1 MNFIVFSK
9 KLNTQNIFFG
19 VFSCFLVIIS
29 IFFPKNSFAQSKII
43 DDTTKQVYN
52 AKTSLTYQEQEVL
65 TDSIRKVALDTNL
78 RGFHYYL
85 PTHKTNYM
93 LQDLGAWA
101 SATRPLYYDAPDRIG
116 TYLGMNRYQ
125 FYGVYPENFAYFDT
139 KSPFIQL
146 SYQQGTTGDQIVGF
160 LYATPVNKNLNIGL
174 RYRRGNSNKQYGAE
188 NPRDIWNDHTHL
200 SFFASYISPEKTY
213 KLFFHFSHLNHNNN
227 ETGGVKLDA
236 SQPNNNLYGYRLS
249 DANLGKDARSWL
261 TENNFHLGQ
270 YFDIAENFTFYWIA
284 DVRRERN
291 AYADDSTGSLN
302 HKRYYAFT
310 NGGNVEQK
318 FAIDQNITQENT
330 FYWWYE
336 NKFGLKGKF
345 GKFNY
350 LAYFTNRIYTWET
363 DLAGKAYVNYD
374 NQSNVLS
381 TDTLSSRLSSGVEN
395 FIGGK
400 LFYQFSEKTRLTLS
414 AEHLLGKDY
423 LLSAKLESP
432 IFEAEYKSVL
442 YSPTLVQRQYVS
454 NHFRWSNNFS
464 NVFAN
469 EIKGAYKLT
478 SQKSNTKDSLNRY
491 SNFLKLF
498 GQYDIVG
505 NYVYFDEQARPNQT
519 NELVQIFRI
528 GLDFSYKYKKIRTEG
543 TFIYNQ
549 NIQKNLFRSPPLMG
563 TLRLYCENCLYT
575 KVLESQF
582 GIEAHFK
589 SDYYADGYLPVAK
602 QFYLQNNTNI
612 DQYVIIDVFGNVRI
626 GSFRIFGRMMHLNQ
640 AKNNGY
646 QTSPNYIGLGRTF
659 TFGVVWQFFN

>member
-1 MNFIVFSK
+1 VFCTIFLKKVSISNF
-9 KLNTQNIFFG
+9 NIFLYSFI
-19 VFSCFLVIIS
+19 FLLFIL
-29 IFFPKNSFAQSKII
+29 FFPKKISAQSKII
-43 DDTTKQVYN
+43 DDSTKQVYN
-52 AKTSLTYQEQEVL
+52 AKTSLTFQEYEVL
-65 TDSIRKVALDTNL
+65 ADSIRKTPLDTSL
-78 RGFHYYL
+78 RGFHHYT
-85 PTHKTNYM
+85 PTQKTNYQ
-93 LQDLGAWA
+93 LQDLGSWA
-101 SATRPLYYDAPDRIG
+101 SATRPIYYNAPDRIG
-116 TYLGMNRYQ
+116 TYLGLNRYEW
-125 FYGVYPENFAYFDT
+125 YAYTPDNFQYFDA

-146 SYQQGTTGDQIVGF
+146 GYAQGTTGDQIVEF
-160 LYATPVNKNLNIGL
+160 LYARPINKNTNVGM

-200 SFFASYISPEKTY
+200 SFFTSYISPEKTY

-227 ETGGVKLDA
+227 EVGGVKLDSTQA
-236 SQPNNNLYGYRLS
+236 NNNLYGYRLS

-270 YFDIAENFTFYWIA
+270 YFNLAEDFTFFWVA

-291 AYADDSTGSLN
+291 AYADDSLLSIS

-310 NGGNVEQK
+310 NGGNVNQK
-318 FAIDQNITQENT
+318 FAINQEKTQENT

-350 LAYFTNRIYTWET
+350 LAYFTNRIYSWTSDMT
-363 DLAGKAYVNYD
+363 GQVYANYD
-374 NQSNVLS
+374 TQNNIIS
-381 TDTLSSRLSSGVEN
+381 TDTLSTRLASGIEN

-400 LFYQFSEKTRLTLS
+400 LFYQFSDKTRLTLS

-423 LLSAKLESP
+423 LVSGKLESP

-442 YSPTLVQRQYVS
+442 YSPTLAQRQYVS

-469 EIKGAYKLT
+469 EIKGIYKLT
-478 SQKSNTKDSLNRY
+478 NKNQND
-491 SNFLKLF
+491 FLKLF

-505 NYVYFDEQARPNQT
+505 NYVYFDEKARPTQT
-519 NELVQIFRI
+519 SDIMQMFRI
-528 GLDFSYKYKKIRTEG
+528 GLDFGYKFKKIRTEG
-543 TFIYNQ
+543 NIIYNQ
-549 NIQKNLFRSPPLMG
+549 NIQKNLFRSPPIMA
-563 TLRLYCENCLYT
+563 TLRLYCENCVYS

-582 GIEAHFK
+582 GIEAHYK

-602 QFYLQNNTNI
+602 QFYLQNTTNI
-612 DQYVIIDVFGNVRI
+612 NQYVIVDIFGNVRI
-626 GSFRIFGRMMHLNQ
+626 GGFRIFGRMIHLNQ
-640 AKNNGY
+640 AGNAGY
-646 QTSPNYIGLGRTF
+646 QTSPNYVGLRRTF